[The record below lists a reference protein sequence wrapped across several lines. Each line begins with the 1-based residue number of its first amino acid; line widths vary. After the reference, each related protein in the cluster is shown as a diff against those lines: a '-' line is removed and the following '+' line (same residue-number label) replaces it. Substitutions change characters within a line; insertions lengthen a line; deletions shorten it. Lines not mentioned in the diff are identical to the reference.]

1 MKSARKTLK
10 INPVP
15 ATNRLYSDFKNLKVL
30 GRGQFGQVYRGTNI
44 HDKMDYAIK
53 VMELSAVNKTKF
65 EVYANA
71 SLAISDDV
79 NVLKHIVRYFSSWQ
93 YKKEQCIVM
102 ELCKQSLRE
111 YVSKIQAKSLTG
123 IKEADI
129 KIALRHACLGLK
141 GMHD

>member
-1 MKSARKTLK
+1 M
-10 INPVP
+10 
-15 ATNRLYSDFKNLKVL
+15 
-30 GRGQFGQVYRGTNI
+30 YRGTHI

-53 VMELSAVNKTKF
+53 VMEVNGANKNKF

-111 YVSKIQAKSLTG
+111 YVSKI
-123 IKEADI
+123 
-129 KIALRHACLGLK
+129 
-141 GMHD
+141 